1 MTHQQRIKAIRAQM
15 TAALKAGKMGE
26 YLQLLE
32 GLSMVLMAQA
42 QRVEIR
48 AEHDAHRGGL

>member
-1 MTHQQRIKAIRAQM
+1 MTHPQRIKAIRAQM
-15 TAALKAGKMGE
+15 TRALAEGKMGE

-32 GLSMVLMAQA
+32 GLSLVMMAQA
-42 QRVEIR
+42 QRAEIR